1 MEYTKKC
8 KYIKAIIYP
17 TLISRGFSYETASE
31 DIDNWTFTRENQVVE
46 LFGHSIDINLRIMV
60 DRPVRRVIYPK
71 ELIPEEWNSPSK
83 FGCFYKTKEE
93 FVESIKKFYAILT
106 DVGLKKWDE
115 ISNPITDQ
123 NPVREAK
130 YVEYFKNNNR
140 ERAVKD
146 F

>member
-8 KYIKAIIYP
+8 KYIKAILYP

-71 ELIPEEWNSPSK
+71 ELIPEEWNPPSK
-83 FGCFYKTKEE
+83 FGYFYKTKEE
-93 FVESIKKFYAILT
+93 FVESIKKFYVIIT
-106 DVGLKKWDE
+106 DIGLKKLYE
-115 ISNPITDQ
+115 ISNPITDR

-130 YVEYFKNNNR
+130 YVEYLKNNR
-140 ERAVKD
+140 EWAVKD